1 MKKYDIFIS
10 YRRTAYE
17 TANLIATRLKAAGY
31 SVFFDVET
39 MRSGKFNEQLYDV
52 IGQCKDFLLV
62 LSPNALDRCKNKD
75 DWVRLE
81 ACKAMECGKNIIPVM
96 LNGFHWPEPMPN
108 GMEELSNYQAI
119 AANSVEYFDMAI
131 KKLQEQ
137 YLHSKPKLPILRV
150 LKAAAAGFAIL
161 VAVLLVLWGA
171 FIIISK
177 DTCQKYATL
186 ITQDAACVHVLAEAN
201 HDLAQRW
208 EQFDRGLD
216 LNREPRLSEMKEDML
231 SNINQAEKDIRRA
244 WRTDSVPLSISPFQG
259 FLLSLHGINS
269 QELALSP
276 QLATVCLH
284 DFLDCLEQVRMAVK
298 EPTAARRRYATALFQ
313 YSAYGHNAYYAAFL
327 ATLSPFPKSS
337 QKSFDE
343 LSQHWIYFP
352 IHYKTGEEESYYEKL
367 INIENKRA
375 DDVLSRFSSY
385 LEQLDAQL
393 EDLENA
399 CDEQEKAS
407 GQLEEQAGQVLR

>member
-1 MKKYDIFIS
+1 M
-10 YRRTAYE
+10 
-17 TANLIATRLKAAGY
+17 
-31 SVFFDVET
+31 
-39 MRSGKFNEQLYDV
+39 
-52 IGQCKDFLLV
+52 
-62 LSPNALDRCKNKD
+62 
-75 DWVRLE
+75 
-81 ACKAMECGKNIIPVM
+81 
-96 LNGFHWPEPMPN
+96 
-108 GMEELSNYQAI
+108 
-119 AANSVEYFDMAI
+119 
-131 KKLQEQ
+131 
-137 YLHSKPKLPILRV
+137 
-150 LKAAAAGFAIL
+150 
-161 VAVLLVLWGA
+161 
-171 FIIISK
+171 
-177 DTCQKYATL
+177 
-186 ITQDAACVHVLAEAN
+186 
-201 HDLAQRW
+201 
-208 EQFDRGLD
+208 
-216 LNREPRLSEMKEDML
+216 
-231 SNINQAEKDIRRA
+231 
-244 WRTDSVPLSISPFQG
+244 
-259 FLLSLHGINS
+259 
-269 QELALSP
+269 SP

-313 YSAYGHNAYYAAFL
+313 YSAHGHNAYYAAFL